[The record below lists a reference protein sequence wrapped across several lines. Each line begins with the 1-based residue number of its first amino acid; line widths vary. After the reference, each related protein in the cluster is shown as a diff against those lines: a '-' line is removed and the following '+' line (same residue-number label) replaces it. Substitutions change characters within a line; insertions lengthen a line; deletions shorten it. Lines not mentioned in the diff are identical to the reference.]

1 MTLGIEPTSHERGRT
16 RDRPCLQ
23 RREDRRGLG
32 RHGHHHRDSA
42 HTRIVDVHDPGGE
55 DDYRTTV
62 AVFRKSKKAR
72 QAEVEELRAQVRD
85 LTTQITALASSQST
99 TSSQLDELATRFGS
113 LDARIVQ
120 VGSEVTHQLGELS
133 GDIDALGRRADS
145 LTDEITN
152 LAALPQQI
160 DGVRTDQVR
169 LAQEQARYEI
179 AFRQDLAEIAERL
192 QRQRPGS

>member
-1 MTLGIEPTSHERGRT
+1 M
-16 RDRPCLQ
+16 
-23 RREDRRGLG
+23 
-32 RHGHHHRDSA
+32 
-42 HTRIVDVHDPGGE
+42 HDPREE

-62 AVFRKSKKAR
+62 AVFRKAKKAR
-72 QAEVEELRAQVRD
+72 QAEIEELRAQLRD
-85 LTTQITALASSQST
+85 LTTQIATLSSSQSD
-99 TSSQLDELATRFGS
+99 TSSRLDELTTRLGS

-145 LTDEITN
+145 ITEEMST
-152 LAALPQQI
+152 LSALPDQVK
-160 DGVRTDQVR
+160 GVRTDQVR
-169 LAQEQARYEI
+169 LASEQARYEI